1 MIEDIPRDWS
11 KTSKQSFEAQWG
23 DKLEDDNNTAFT
35 MFGGLIQ

>member
-1 MIEDIPRDWS
+1 MIEDIPQNWS
-11 KTSKQSFEAQWG
+11 KTSKQSFEAQW